1 MDWKQIIRSPR
12 SAIFG
17 LGAVAVTIGAAVL
30 VTNSLKGASPSGQV
44 SFETAKVDRGDVA
57 RIVTASG
64 AVQPLDKVDVGS
76 EVSGKIT
83 ELFVD
88 FNARVRKNQVLAQID
103 PQTFRTAVESAR
115 ARLLQS
121 EAAVAT
127 ARTSIERSKVKL
139 DVMEKTYNRQKAL
152 FAEQAISQA
161 AWEQAESDYAFAK
174 LDVENNEV
182 ALQSAKAGL
191 AQSRASLDEAEFRL
205 SRTKIISPID
215 GVVIN
220 REVNVGQTVQSS
232 MNVAKF
238 FTIANDL
245 SQMQIEA
252 AVVESDIGGIDEGDR
267 ASFTVDAFP
276 GETFQGVVR
285 QVRPRGEE
293 RANVVTYT
301 VVVSAPNPTGKL
313 MPGMTANVE
322 ITADRVE
329 NVLRVATDVTRYN
342 PPKEILA
349 ALEAAEGGNDG
360 ASARRGGQEGVGPG
374 GPRGFGGSGG
384 GRRGGP
390 PTGEWL
396 KEIGVDDARI
406 EKINAE
412 MRTEM
417 QKMQASMPRREAQS
431 GPAGL
436 TGGGGPPAALFQQA
450 DMQAFRQKMMAS
462 QDAVMRRN
470 LSEEEFNEF
479 KKRRSS
485 QQSQKRA
492 AVYVLDAEGQ
502 LKRQMLVLG
511 ISDGTFTEVLRGAE
525 EGQEFVIRTKAED
538 KPAAK

>member
-1 MDWKQIIRSPR
+1 MDWKKLIRSPR
-12 SAIFG
+12 GVVMLVAG
-17 LGAVAVTIGAAVL
+17 LALAAGAGVLWSGAGRSPKSDEVA
-30 VTNSLKGASPSGQV
+30 
-44 SFETAKVDRGDVA
+44 FENVKIDRGDVA

-88 FNARVRKNQVLAQID
+88 FNSRVRKNQVLAQID
-103 PQTFRTAVESAR
+103 PQTFRTTVESAR

-121 EAAVAT
+121 EAAVAS
-127 ARTSIERSKVKL
+127 ARTAIERAKVKL
-139 DVMEKTYNRQKAL
+139 DVAEKTYNRQKAL
-152 FAEQAISQA
+152 FAEKAISQA

-182 ALQSAKAGL
+182 ALQSARAGL

-267 ASFTVDAFP
+267 ASFTVDAFQ
-276 GETFQGVVR
+276 GETFQGVVK

-293 RANVVTYT
+293 QANVVTYT
-301 VVVSAPNPTGKL
+301 VVISAPNPTGKL

-322 ITADRVE
+322 ITADRAE
-329 NVLRVATDVTRYN
+329 AVLRIPNDVMRFT
-342 PPKEILA
+342 PPKEMIA
-349 ALEAAEGGNDG
+349 ALEEADRQNADEEPRQRAERG
-360 ASARRGGQEGVGPG
+360 AGQAGFPG
-374 GPRGFGGSGG
+374 GG
-384 GRRGGP
+384 RGGP

-396 KEIGVDDARI
+396 EEMGVDEARI
-406 EKINAE
+406 KKINAE

-417 QKMQASMPRREAQS
+417 QKMQASMPRRDAQS

-436 TGGGGPPAALFQQA
+436 AAGGGPPAALFQQA
-450 DMQAFRQKMMAS
+450 DMQAFRQKMMAT
-462 QDAVMRRN
+462 QDAIMRRN
-470 LSEEEFNEF
+470 LSEEEFAEF

-492 AVYVLDAEGQ
+492 AVYTLDADGK
-502 LKRQMLVLG
+502 LARKMLVLG
-511 ISDGTFTEVLRGAE
+511 ISDGSFTEVLRGGD
-525 EGQEFVIRTKAED
+525 EGQEFILRVRTEEEPKE
-538 KPAAK
+538 K